1 MYTPLIGRRLLDRAN
16 ARDGRDRTPAEF
28 FVEEF
33 HRLVFDDDDYLVPG
47 GNSKFGQFPNW
58 RKKQLSAAKRE
69 GRPLVEPSH
78 ADFRV
83 EALADFQAA
92 AAESTEPFMHL
103 VLGGYAED
111 PTNTTSGQVTGID
124 HTADADEVYLSWIGA
139 AAGAGVS
146 GGLVLLID
154 HDAVLDAILDGW
166 THYRRVLRESGG
178 TMRPNQLETWNG
190 QWLRHR
196 FSPRYDPDEPT
207 LFVTTDPDVVN
218 TGKTPSQLDTVPW
231 ARFLFAL
238 GHGLDDT
245 EVMAYVYSTGQTNT
259 TVGFVTLH
267 LGATGQVRAAHR
279 TLRGFYRQLFGS
291 AADGLAKTEDLDAI
305 YDAEGFFVWA
315 CAEGTVGLS
324 ALQPRKLRGFLPGGK
339 NSQPKP
345 VGPADAQTPLL
356 YQSWI
361 YAMLGD
367 KQSALYD
374 RAHQTAER
382 FLAFESGAVG
392 GKTNLSKS
400 VQGVLKSNT
409 IQDFV
414 DGLAQMAEDAQNT
427 SKSNLTDEQVAGT
440 LDALDGLVRDT
451 LDLDYERFRLF
462 LTLLRF
468 QLALL
473 RGRVAHV
480 AEAA

>member
-28 FVEEF
+28 FTEEF
-33 HRLVFDDDDYLVPG
+33 HRLVFDDDDYLMPA
-47 GNSKFGQFPNW
+47 GNSKFGQLVNN
-58 RKKQLSAAKRE
+58 RKKHQAAAERE
-69 GRPLVEPSH
+69 GRAWDDAERSRLR
-78 ADFRV
+78 AD
-83 EALADFQAA
+83 ALADFHAV
-92 AAESTEPFMHL
+92 AAETTEPQSHL
-103 VLGGYAED
+103 VLGGYARGTD
-111 PTNTTSGQVTGID
+111 GTTSGQVTGID
-124 HTADADEVYLSWIGA
+124 HAAGADEVYLSWIGA

-154 HDAVLDAILDGW
+154 HDAVLDAVLEGW
-166 THYRRVLRESGG
+166 AHYRRVLRESGG

-196 FSPRYDPDEPT
+196 FSPRYDPGEPT
-207 LFVTTDPDVVN
+207 LFVTTDPDVLN
-218 TGKTPSQLDTVPW
+218 TKKTPSQLDTVPW
-231 ARFLFAL
+231 ARLLFAL
-238 GHGLDDT
+238 GHGLDAA
-245 EVMAYVYSTGQTNT
+245 EVPAYVYSTGQTNT

-267 LGATGQVRAAHR
+267 LGATEQVRAGYR
-279 TLRGFYRQLFGS
+279 TLRGHYRQLFGS
-291 AADGLAKTEDLDAI
+291 AADGLAAPDDLDAV
-305 YDAEGFFVWA
+305 YDAGRGFVWA

-324 ALQPRKLRGFLPGGK
+324 ALQPRKLRDFLPGGK
-339 NSQPKP
+339 NRQPKP

-374 RAHQTAER
+374 RARETAER
-382 FLAFESGAVG
+382 FLAFESGAIG

-400 VQGVLKSNT
+400 VHAVLKSAS
-409 IQDFV
+409 IQEFV
-414 DGLAQMAEDAQNT
+414 DGLARMAEDAQEA
-427 SKSNLTDEQVAGT
+427 SKSSLTDEQVAGT

-473 RGRVAHV
+473 RGRAAH
-480 AEAA
+480 AG